1 MSAPEFEAFEP
12 RLAPERTATLNP
24 GPLPPG
30 DYYAFGSDACVEGAI
45 FAGCRYYAGY
55 PITPASEIM
64 EKAALRLPQVGGRFI
79 QMEDEIASACSLIG
93 ASWAGVKAMTATSGP
108 GFSLMMEALSYATMS
123 ETPLVIV
130 NVQRPGPGQGYI
142 TSSQEDVMQAR
153 WGHHGGAPLI
163 ALAPSSVQE
172 MFHFTIEA
180 FNNAEKWRVPVILL
194 ADETV
199 AHMREKLSVPPLEEV
214 RILNRRKPQDL
225 GISPETFLPYDL
237 HGGVVPP
244 MPAWGDGYHMNVVG
258 LVHQPDGNVTAY
270 SPDMHLACVGRL
282 HRKIQDH
289 AAEIGRIEGRYLP
302 GCRNLVVAYGT
313 PARSALEAVEELRG
327 RGQRDLGFLRL
338 ITLWPFPEEKI
349 RSLLDPL
356 DTVFFPEMNVGYMIH
371 PLREALRDRASR
383 FIPIPCLGQLH
394 SPDQILAKI
403 EEAIGK
409 RGGEKKE
416 CL

>member
-1 MSAPEFEAFEP
+1 MSAHAFDPFEP
-12 RLAPERTATLNP
+12 RLAAEGAATLIP
-24 GPLPPG
+24 GPLPAG

-45 FAGCRYYAGY
+45 LAGCRYYAGY

-108 GFSLMMEALSYATMS
+108 GFSLMMEALSYAAMT

-142 TSSQEDVMQAR
+142 SSSQEDVMQAR
-153 WGHHGGAPLI
+153 WGHHGGAALI

-172 MFHFTIEA
+172 MFQLTLEA
-180 FNNAEKWRVPVILL
+180 FNDAEKWRVPVILL

-199 AHMREKLSVPPLEEV
+199 AHMREKLSVPRPDEV
-214 RILNRRKPQDL
+214 KIFNRRKPQDL
-225 GISPETFLPYDL
+225 GIPPDTFLPYDL
-237 HGGVVPP
+237 HGGLVPP

-258 LVHQPDGNVTAY
+258 LVHQPDGNVTTY
-270 SPDMHLACVGRL
+270 GPDMHLACVSRL
-282 HRKIQDH
+282 HRKIEDH
-289 AAEIGRIEGRYLP
+289 AAEIARMEGRYLE
-302 GCRNLVVAYGT
+302 GCRNVVVAYGT

-327 RGQRDLGFLRL
+327 RGRRDLGFLRL

-349 RSLLDPL
+349 RSLLGPL
-356 DTVFFPEMNVGYMIH
+356 ETVFFPEMNVGYMIH
-371 PLREALRDRASR
+371 SLREALRDRASR

-394 SPDQILAKI
+394 SPDQILTTI
-403 EEAIGK
+403 EEATGK
-409 RGGEKKE
+409 GGG
-416 CL
+416 

>member
-1 MSAPEFEAFEP
+1 MSAHELEAFEP
-12 RLAPERTATLNP
+12 RMGPEGISTLLP
-24 GPLPPG
+24 GPLPAG
-30 DYYAFGSDACVEGAI
+30 DYYSFGSDACVEGAI

-108 GFSLMMEALSYATMS
+108 GFSLMMEALSYAIMA
-123 ETPLVIV
+123 ETPFVVV

-142 TSSQEDVMQAR
+142 NSSQEDIMQAR
-153 WGHHGGAPLI
+153 WGHHGGGALI

-172 MFHFTIEA
+172 MFCFIIDA
-180 FNNAEKWRVPVILL
+180 FNYAETWRVPVVLL
-194 ADETV
+194 ADETL
-199 AHMREKLSVPPLEEV
+199 AHMREKLTVPRPEEV

-225 GISPETFLPYDL
+225 GISPDTFLPYDL
-237 HGGVVPP
+237 HGEIVPP

-270 SPDMHLACVGRL
+270 SPEMHLACVSRL
-282 HRKIQDH
+282 HRKIEDH
-289 AAEIGRIEGRYLP
+289 TEEITRVEGRFLK

-327 RGQRDLGFLRL
+327 RGRRDLGFLRL

-349 RSLLDPL
+349 RSLLGPL
-356 DTVFFPEMNVGYMIH
+356 ETVFFPEMNVGYMVH

-383 FIPIPCLGQLH
+383 FIPIPSLGQLH
-394 SPDQILAKI
+394 SPDQIIKKI
-403 EEAIGK
+403 EEILGK
-409 RGGEKKE
+409 ERI
-416 CL
+416 